1 MVSDDSKVVHVRA
14 SHENRA
20 PVVTMNSGDL
30 LIINTQSTFW
40 VLGQGP

>member
-1 MVSDDSKVVHVRA
+1 MSDLSKALCVRS

-20 PVVTMNSGDL
+20 PVVTMDSGDL
-30 LIINTQSTFW
+30 LIINAQSTFW